1 MAKVPTRQIVTI
13 VTTLGLLIAILILKQ
28 QCGRATAQ
36 LFDAI
41 SKVPDGGHDQ
51 GP

>member
-1 MAKVPTRQIVTI
+1 MSKIPTRQIVTI
-13 VTTLGLLIAILILKQ
+13 LTTLGLLIAILILKA

-41 SKVPDGGHDQ
+41 SQSADAGRD
-51 GP
+51 

>member
-1 MAKVPTRQIVTI
+1 MSKVPTRQIVTI
-13 VTTLGLLIAILILKQ
+13 LTTLGLLIAILVLKAR
-28 QCGRATAQ
+28 CGAATAQ

-41 SKVPDGGHDQ
+41 SKVPDGGHDS